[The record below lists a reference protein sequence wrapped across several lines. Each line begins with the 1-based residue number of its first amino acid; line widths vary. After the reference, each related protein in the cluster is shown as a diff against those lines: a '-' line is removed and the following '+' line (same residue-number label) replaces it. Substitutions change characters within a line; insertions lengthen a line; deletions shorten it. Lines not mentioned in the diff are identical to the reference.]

1 MRSHLLEIARH
12 ELADKAMRTLA
23 VRLLLRLGMAYGL
36 AEDMLLAADL
46 QAELSLDVT
55 YDLMPLL
62 EKSEKMRKYV
72 PPSKPGQE
80 GESWQKKDIN
90 TNQSRVYFEN
100 RSDRT

>member
-23 VRLLLRLGMAYGL
+23 VRLLLRLGMSYGL

-62 EKSEKMRKYV
+62 EKSE
-72 PPSKPGQE
+72 
-80 GESWQKKDIN
+80 
-90 TNQSRVYFEN
+90 
-100 RSDRT
+100 